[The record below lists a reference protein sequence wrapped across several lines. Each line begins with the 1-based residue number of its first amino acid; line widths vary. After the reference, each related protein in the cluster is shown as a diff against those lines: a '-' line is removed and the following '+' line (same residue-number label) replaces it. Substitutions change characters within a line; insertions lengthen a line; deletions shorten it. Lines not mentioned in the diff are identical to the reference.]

1 MTTPFIPT
9 ARIERSAAGLTR
21 EHQLTPG
28 FDVERLL
35 DELGLGLVWDVVEDD
50 GGGRVL
56 GQLIPEEQVVVLN
69 ENHFELLEQRD
80 GRLRRFT
87 VGHELGHWSLHAD
100 AIRSGTL
107 KLFGGGRVW
116 CRDGSTDPV
125 ERQAE
130 MFSAALLMPR
140 EQMLAAV
147 PAAPWHGWATVYRLA
162 DQFRVNAT
170 PMIIRLETL
179 GWAHRDA
186 DGIPSSGRRAA
197 TGQGA
202 LF

>member
-1 MTTPFIPT
+1 VI
-9 ARIERSAAGLTR
+9 
-21 EHQLTPG
+21 
-28 FDVERLL
+28 
-35 DELGLGLVWDVVEDD
+35 
-50 GGGRVL
+50 
-56 GQLIPEEQVVVLN
+56 LN
-69 ENHFELLEQRD
+69 ENHLALLEQRD

-107 KLFGGGRVW
+107 KLFEGGRVW

-140 EQMLAAV
+140 EQMLDSV
-147 PAAPWHGWATVYRLA
+147 PAAPWHGWSTVYRLA

-179 GWAHRDA
+179 GWTETQTASRRRDRRRPTGRTRCSEPRGS
-186 DGIPSSGRRAA
+186 DGRLDVAA
-197 TGQGA
+197 STARGSA
-202 LF
+202 TS